1 MSEPANNNEAKST
14 SPRIVA
20 GGAAAG
26 VLAALAAVGEI
37 LKHDELTVAAEQL
50 LANVAGSLPLL
61 ALICWLAWR
70 AMLAWR
76 KAQADRAA
84 EAAAA
89 NEALL
94 GVAAGVTGLRGEVQ
108 ILRTDLRAHA
118 DHTEA
123 RLRAVEAEVST
134 VAGRVAALESLP
146 AKRSTAKTAKRN

>member
-1 MSEPANNNEAKST
+1 MNEPANNDRPT

-26 VLAALAAVGEI
+26 VLAVLAAVGEI
-37 LKHDELTVAAEQL
+37 LTQHDELTVAAEQL

-61 ALICWLAWR
+61 VLICWLAWR

-76 KAQADRAA
+76 KGQADRAA

-108 ILRTDLRAHA
+108 SLRTDLRAHA

-146 AKRSTAKTAKRN
+146 AKRSTAKAAKRN